1 MRYRVQPGNIHGTVR
16 IPGSKSHTVRAVLLA
31 AMAEGESILR
41 DPLDSGDTRSA
52 CICAE
57 GFGATVTREPTRWRI
72 RGTAGHP
79 RADGQTIDVGNSGT
93 TLYLA
98 LAMAALI
105 RSGSIRFDGDAQI
118 RRRSAANLLNALRDL
133 GADFDAQ
140 DGCCPIVMRGGL
152 RGGTTTI
159 ECPTSQYLTALLLAC
174 PLAPVDTHIDVPL
187 LYERPYI
194 DLTRRWMQEL
204 SLRQESDPADTH
216 FHIPGRQSI
225 PPFDKAIPADFSTAS
240 FFLCAPAITGD
251 DLLLQ
256 GLDIE
261 DPQGDKAVVDDLRAM
276 GARITVEADGVRVHA
291 GTRLRGATLDLNAT
305 PDALPILAV
314 TAAFAEGET
323 RLVNVPQA
331 RIKETD
337 RIAVMAAE
345 LSKLGIRVR
354 ELDDGLVIE
363 GGKMVGGEVCGHGDH
378 RIVMA
383 MAVAGLGAEGAVCVD
398 TAEAAAVT
406 VPDFPDLMRAVGA
419 RLDMPEDVA

>member
-1 MRYRVQPGNIHGTVR
+1 MRYRVHPGNIHGSVR

-41 DPLDSGDTRSA
+41 APLDSGDTRSA
-52 CICAE
+52 CLCAE
-57 GFGATVTREPTRWRI
+57 GFGATVIKEPTRWRI
-72 RGTAGHP
+72 QGTAGHP

-98 LAMAALI
+98 LAMASLI
-105 RSGSIRFDGDAQI
+105 RSGSIRFDGDDQI
-118 RRRSAANLLNALRDL
+118 RRRSAGNLLNALRAL
-133 GADFDAQ
+133 GADFDAE
-140 DGCCPIVMRGGL
+140 DGCCPITMRGGL
-152 RGGTTTI
+152 RGGHATI

-174 PLAPVDTHIDVPL
+174 PLAPEDTELTVPL

-194 DLTRRWMQEL
+194 DLTRRWMQDL
-204 SLRQESDPADTH
+204 GLHQESNPDDTH
-216 FHIPGRQSI
+216 FRIPGRQAI
-225 PPFDKAIPADFSTAS
+225 PAFDKAIPGDFSTAS

-251 DLLLQ
+251 ALVLQ
-256 GLDIE
+256 GLDME
-261 DPQGDKAVVDDLRAM
+261 DPQGDKAVVEYLRAM
-276 GARITVEADGVRVHA
+276 GATISVEAEGVRVHA

-337 RIAVMAAE
+337 RIAVMAQE
-345 LSKLGIRVR
+345 LAKVGISVE
-354 ELDDGLVIE
+354 ELADGLVVK
-363 GGKMVGGEVCGHGDH
+363 GGPMRGGDVCGHGDH

-383 MAVAGLGAEGAVCVD
+383 MAVAGLGASEAIGVD

-406 VPDFPDLMRAVGA
+406 VPDFPDLMHAIGA
-419 RLDMPEDVA
+419 HLQTDAT